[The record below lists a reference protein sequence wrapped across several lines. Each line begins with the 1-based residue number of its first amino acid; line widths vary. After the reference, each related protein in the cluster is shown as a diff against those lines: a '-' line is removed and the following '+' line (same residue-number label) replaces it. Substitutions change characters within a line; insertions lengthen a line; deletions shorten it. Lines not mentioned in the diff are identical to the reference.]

1 MNYLILGAGPAGV
14 VAAETLR
21 NTDPDGAITLVGA
34 ENEPPYSRMA
44 IPYLLTGRIDERGT
58 HLRKEPGWYKDRR
71 IDVTSRRATAVHP
84 GSKTVAFAD
93 GTSVPYDRLLIAT
106 GARPL
111 RPAIPGL
118 DLPGVHTCW
127 TLDDARYIMDKARP
141 GARVVLMGAGFIGS
155 IVLEALA
162 ERGVTL
168 TVVEMGD
175 RMVPRMMNPTAG
187 GMIKNWCRSKGVEVL
202 TSTRI
207 LGIEAN
213 GGQAK
218 GGFLASLFR
227 SKPANGG
234 GALAVTLDNGHKLEA
249 DLVVISAGVRPNIEF
264 LADSGIVMDVGIQV
278 DEHMRSSAPDVYAA
292 GDVAQGKDIS
302 TGHNNIHAIQPTA
315 TEHGR
320 IAALNMA
327 GRPAAY
333 KGSLQMN
340 VLDTLGLISSS
351 FGLWMGV
358 EGGEAAE
365 VIDTA
370 NYKYLRLEFADDRMV
385 GATAIG
391 LTQHVGV
398 LRGLIQTGVQLGPWK
413 QRLMADPHRVMEA
426 YLARTQA

>member
-1 MNYLILGAGPAGV
+1 MRYVILGAGPAGV

-21 NTDPDGAITLVGA
+21 AADPDGGITLVSA

-44 IPYLLTGRIDERGT
+44 IPYVLTGKIGEDGT
-58 HLRKEPGWYKDRR
+58 HLRKAPNHYDDMR
-71 IDVTSRRATAVHP
+71 IVCRHGRASAIRP
-84 GSKTVAFAD
+84 DSKTIAFAD
-93 GTSVPYDRLLIAT
+93 GDTLAYDRLLIAT
-106 GARPL
+106 GARPVL
-111 RPAIPGL
+111 PPIPGL
-118 DLPGVHTCW
+118 DLPGVGTCW
-127 TLDDARYIMDKARP
+127 TLEDARAIVRRAEQ
-141 GARVVLMGAGFIGS
+141 GAHVVLMGAGFIGS

-162 ERGVTL
+162 GRGVTL

-175 RMVPRMMNPTAG
+175 RMVPRMMNETAG
-187 GMIKNWCRSKGVEVL
+187 TMIKRWCQAKGVRVH

-207 LGIEAN
+207 VGISRQDEAR
-213 GGQAK
+213 K
-218 GGFLASLFR
+218 GGVLAALFG
-227 SKPANGG
+227 NGKTDG
-234 GALAVTLDNGHKLEA
+234 DGLVVELDNGERLDA
-249 DLVVISAGVRPNIEF
+249 DLVVISAGVLPNIEF
-264 LADSGIVMDVGIQV
+264 LAGSGIAVDRGIKV
-278 DEHMRSSAPDVYAA
+278 DEYMRTSMPDVFAA
-292 GDVAQGKDIS
+292 GDVAQGRDLS
-302 TGHNNIHAIQPTA
+302 TGGSDVHAIQPTA

-327 GRPAAY
+327 GQAVPHQ
-333 KGSLQMN
+333 GSLQMN
-340 VLDTLGLISSS
+340 VLDTIGLISSS

-365 VIDTA
+365 VIDTD